1 MNLFHRRPAPVPA
14 GATSVPGSTAAPGN
28 SADGTPAEIDAA
40 GRRTGSRR
48 GLLPRIGGTL
58 LTVVMA
64 LTLIVFVAMTV
75 LRISG
80 GELLAIRTGSMTP
93 MMQPG
98 DLLIS
103 RDVDPRTVRRGDVI
117 TFRVPEADNTLVT
130 HRVTKVDERG
140 NSFTTKGDAN
150 DTVDP
155 FTTTA
160 KDVLGA
166 RWFSIPKV
174 GRLMVFLS
182 SGLGT
187 ALLIGIPA
195 AIYLGQTLADRRALL
210 RARSAAEDS
219 GPGAADAAPTAA
231 ADAPTADASPDASP
245 LAQDAGARA
254 NEPAPATP
262 PPFGPTSG
270 PAPSGPPPS
279 APHAGPSPWGAPQPA
294 TPQWGMPPWG
304 APQWGGQVHH
314 VVPAPP
320 PQVIVLQVPHPAPA
334 PVHVPPPYAAPT
346 PPPFSGPTDPSAP
359 WPSAGPAPI
368 AVATRDLPEGLSRD
382 LAAEW
387 VLLCPI
393 DPTVAAHLRQ
403 RPRSH

>member
-28 SADGTPAEIDAA
+28 SAGGTPAEIDAA
-40 GRRTGSRR
+40 GRRTGRRR
-48 GLLPRIGGTL
+48 GLLRRIGGTL

-210 RARSAAEDS
+210 RARAAAEEPGS
-219 GPGAADAAPTAA
+219 GATDAA
-231 ADAPTADASPDASP
+231 ADASTAGAPAADATTPDASHVS
-245 LAQDAGARA
+245 QDVGPQSH
-254 NEPAPATP
+254 EPAPAAP
-262 PPFGPTSG
+262 PPFG
-270 PAPSGPPPS
+270 APSGPASSGPPPF
-279 APHAGPSPWGAPQPA
+279 APHAGPS
-294 TPQWGMPPWG
+294 QWGMPPWG
-304 APQWGGQVHH
+304 APQWGAPQWGGQVPH
-314 VVPAPP
+314 VMPAAP

-334 PVHVPPPYAAPT
+334 PVHVPPPYPAPT
-346 PPPFSGPTDPSAP
+346 PPPFRGPTDPSAP

-368 AVATRDLPEGLSRD
+368 AVATRDLPEGLTRD

-393 DPTVAAHLRQ
+393 DPSVAAHLRQ